1 MQVRIRHP
9 QVVVNPIPAGC
20 AAFFNSAHTPDLSV
34 AQALIRTGSN
44 VESSVKARY
53 SLKTRFENQQKRGNR
68 KRPRSIEVGMSFKRH
83 RGKLVEVEPI
93 FDCSSTFRTPNLFAY
108 SASRHMAVRN
118 FDNSELRDPAF
129 NLLSE
134 SAKLYD
140 AEQVLIS
147 LDDKG

>member
-1 MQVRIRHP
+1 
-9 QVVVNPIPAGC
+9 
-20 AAFFNSAHTPDLSV
+20 
-34 AQALIRTGSN
+34 
-44 VESSVKARY
+44 
-53 SLKTRFENQQKRGNR
+53 
-68 KRPRSIEVGMSFKRH
+68 
-83 RGKLVEVEPI
+83 
-93 FDCSSTFRTPNLFAY
+93 
-108 SASRHMAVRN
+108 MAVRN